1 MDFFKSILAEPDPDP
16 ASPPPEQEPE
26 SESEP
31 AGSASSAPAAPA
43 PASTGGGGGWGFG
56 GLLKTLTSQSETV
69 LEAYRRDLA
78 EFGTGLR
85 RETEVLRDAAA
96 RAARDLPSS
105 AHALDGLADIVAQG
119 KDALSQV
126 AAAAAA
132 PVSAHSDGGESEQ
145 SSASGAH
152 VRYSRFEAQLR
163 ALQADPATFTAD
175 PEDAVD
181 FADWSKGFSLDERK
195 DEIEAL
201 CYDSDALEA
210 MADRLVPG
218 TVESDVFWARY
229 FYRVHKL
236 KQQEDARAK
245 LVQRVIAQEE
255 DEDLSWEVDDEDEE
269 EEEPKED
276 AKEPVATQE
285 PIKEEA
291 KHEVEAKENE
301 RVVEERKVKAMEE
314 PAALEEEQKN
324 ADEPQPVVLDSSLA
338 VVDEKDDQKNADE
351 PQPVVFGS
359 SLVIVDEEENEGHSK
374 SNVAESGDK
383 KEAAKHETSDSS
395 KDSDY
400 SIVSRQR
407 TMEEEDLEWDEIEDL
422 GEHEEKK
429 GCTHDSS
436 PALKEELRKRL
447 SVAEDDEDLSWDIE
461 DDDDKMTEAPFLPR
475 ERLFKQQHHFQNLT
489 KHTYLKGRYD
499 VVTSVAIPLALAAT
513 SMFMIGRGVYN
524 MSHGIGK
531 KE

>member
-26 SESEP
+26 P
-31 AGSASSAPAAPA
+31 APTAPA
-43 PASTGGGGGWGFG
+43 GGGGGWGFG

-78 EFGTGLR
+78 EFSTGLR

-132 PVSAHSDGGESEQ
+132 PVSAHSDGGEWEQ

-163 ALQADPATFTAD
+163 ALQADPTTFTAD
-175 PEDAVD
+175 PEDAED
-181 FADWSKGFSLDERK
+181 FAAWSKGFNLDERK

-210 MADRLVPG
+210 MVDRLVPG
-218 TVESDVFWARY
+218 TVESEVFWSRY

-269 EEEPKED
+269 EEQQKED
-276 AKEPVATQE
+276 AKELAARQE
-285 PIKEEA
+285 PIKEEV
-291 KHEVEAKENE
+291 KHEVEVKENE
-301 RVVEERKVKAMEE
+301 RVVEERKVEAVEE
-314 PAALEEEQKN
+314 PAALEEQKN
-324 ADEPQPVVLDSSLA
+324 ADEPQPVVLGSSLV
-338 VVDEKDDQKNADE
+338 VVDEEEQKNADE

-359 SLVIVDEEENEGHSK
+359 SLVVVDEEEKEGHSK
-374 SNVAESGDK
+374 SSVEESGDK
-383 KEAAKHETSDSS
+383 KEAVKHETSDSS

-429 GCTHDSS
+429 GSTHDSS

-461 DDDDKMTEAPFLPR
+461 DDDDK
-475 ERLFKQQHHFQNLT
+475 
-489 KHTYLKGRYD
+489 
-499 VVTSVAIPLALAAT
+499 S
-513 SMFMIGRGVYN
+513 
-524 MSHGIGK
+524 
-531 KE
+531 

>member
-26 SESEP
+26 SAP
-31 AGSASSAPAAPA
+31 AGSASFTPAAPA
-43 PASTGGGGGWGFG
+43 PTGGGGGGWGFG

-85 RETEVLRDAAA
+85 RETEVIREAAA

-132 PVSAHSDGGESEQ
+132 PVSDGGESEP
-145 SSASGAH
+145 SSASGAP

-175 PEDAVD
+175 PEDAED
-181 FADWSKGFSLDERK
+181 FAAWSKGFSLDGRN

-201 CYDSDALEA
+201 CYDNDALEA
-210 MADRLVPG
+210 MVDRLVPG
-218 TVESDVFWARY
+218 TVESEVFWVRY

-269 EEEPKED
+269 EEQQKED
-276 AKEPVATQE
+276 AKELVARKE
-285 PIKEEA
+285 PIKEEVE
-291 KHEVEAKENE
+291 HEVQAKENE
-301 RVVEERKVKAMEE
+301 SVVEERKTEAVEE
-314 PAALEEEQKN
+314 PSALEEEQKN
-324 ADEPQPVVLDSSLA
+324 AGEPQPVVVGSSLV
-338 VVDEKDDQKNADE
+338 VVDSDEEQKNDDE

-359 SLVIVDEEENEGHSK
+359 SLVVVDEEEKEGHSK
-374 SNVAESGDK
+374 SNVEVLGDK
-383 KEAAKHETSDSS
+383 KEAVKHEASHSS

-422 GEHEEKK
+422 GDHEEKK
-429 GCTHDSS
+429 GSTHESS

-461 DDDDKMTEAPFLPR
+461 DDDDK
-475 ERLFKQQHHFQNLT
+475 
-489 KHTYLKGRYD
+489 
-499 VVTSVAIPLALAAT
+499 S
-513 SMFMIGRGVYN
+513 
-524 MSHGIGK
+524 
-531 KE
+531 

>member
-16 ASPPPEQEPE
+16 ASAPPEQEPE
-26 SESEP
+26 SAAP
-31 AGSASSAPAAPA
+31 AGSASSTPAAPA
-43 PASTGGGGGWGFG
+43 GGGGGGGGWGFG

-132 PVSAHSDGGESEQ
+132 AAPVAAHPDGGESEQ

-175 PEDAVD
+175 PEDAED
-181 FADWSKGFSLDERK
+181 FAAWSEGFSLDERK
-195 DEIEAL
+195 DEIEVL

-210 MADRLVPG
+210 MVDRLVPG
-218 TVESDVFWARY
+218 TVESEEVFWARY

-245 LVQRVIAQEE
+245 LVQRAMTQEE
-255 DEDLSWEVDDEDEE
+255 DEDLSWEVDDEDEDE
-269 EEEPKED
+269 EEQQKED
-276 AKEPVATQE
+276 AKEIAARQE
-285 PIKEEA
+285 PIKEEV
-291 KHEVEAKENE
+291 KHEVEVKENE
-301 RVVEERKVKAMEE
+301 RVVEERKVEAVEE
-314 PAALEEEQKN
+314 PAALEEQKN
-324 ADEPQPVVLDSSLA
+324 ADEPQPVVLGSSL
-338 VVDEKDDQKNADE
+338 VVVNGEEKNADE
-351 PQPVVFGS
+351 SQPEVV
-359 SLVIVDEEENEGHSK
+359 VDEEENEGHSK
-374 SNVAESGDK
+374 SSVDETGDK
-383 KEAAKHETSDSS
+383 KEAAQHETSDSS

-429 GCTHDSS
+429 GSTHDSS

-461 DDDDKMTEAPFLPR
+461 DDDDK
-475 ERLFKQQHHFQNLT
+475 
-489 KHTYLKGRYD
+489 
-499 VVTSVAIPLALAAT
+499 S
-513 SMFMIGRGVYN
+513 
-524 MSHGIGK
+524 
-531 KE
+531 